1 MNQNT
6 KSNAAST
13 HSRVSENAQS
23 IAIDLSRDAE
33 VRNLYLTH
41 PYFLDVLRWMGGE
54 LEYWKI
60 NHFYTD
66 AQFRSRVLPE
76 LKGELIKLGL
86 LSVVS
91 GNVVPTFNR
100 VELSNVPTGSAT
112 QVVLADHAFHCV
124 VRRANEALTD
134 LKSVHIRTR
143 VPHERFDAWMT
154 KLQVLLSEVEGMS
167 AENGE
172 SVSLCFFV
180 TKGG

>member
-1 MNQNT
+1 MNQ
-6 KSNAAST
+6 KSYSKARESEWRNVEGGQT
-13 HSRVSENAQS
+13 VS
-23 IAIDLSRDAE
+23 IDVSRDAE

-41 PYFLDVLRWMGGE
+41 PYFIDVLRWMGGE
-54 LEYWKI
+54 LEFWKI

-86 LSVVS
+86 LSVINGS
-91 GNVVPTFNR
+91 LMPTFKKLVLEN
-100 VELSNVPTGSAT
+100 LPTGSAT

-124 VRRANEALTD
+124 VRRANESLTD

-143 VPHERFDAWMT
+143 IPLQRFDAWMT
-154 KLQVLLSEVEGMS
+154 KLQVLISEVDGMS
-167 AENGE
+167 DENGE
-172 SVSLCFFV
+172 AVSLCFFV